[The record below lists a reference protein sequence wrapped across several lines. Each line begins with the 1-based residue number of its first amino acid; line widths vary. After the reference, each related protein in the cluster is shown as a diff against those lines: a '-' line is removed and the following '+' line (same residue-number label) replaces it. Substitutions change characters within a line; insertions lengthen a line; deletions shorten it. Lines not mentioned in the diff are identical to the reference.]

1 VLRRLNLF
9 DLNIDPINN
18 KGVTGVPMEG
28 VEEAEECELCENP
41 VDGIIRGADNSEDPE
56 MEVC

>member
-1 VLRRLNLF
+1 
-9 DLNIDPINN
+9 
-18 KGVTGVPMEG
+18 MEG

-41 VDGIIRGADNSEDPE
+41 VGGIIKGGDNSEVPE